1 MNKNKALFSAS
12 FLAPGFLL
20 YSIFVIIPILFSGY
34 YSLTEWDGAS
44 AMSFIGLENYKNLM
58 ELGDYWKVLKNSLTL
73 VLYSLIF
80 QVPVSLLLAYI
91 LYRTTR
97 GFKIFRAVYF
107 LPVVIAPVTIGLMF
121 TLFYNGDM
129 GALNR
134 LLEFI
139 GLEGMKR
146 NWLTDPKTL
155 IYAVVFPQVW
165 QYIGL
170 YVIIFLAGLQ
180 SIPDHIFESAR
191 IDGASPNSTFGK
203 IVVPLMWDVI
213 QISII
218 LCATGSLKAFDHVW
232 AMTMGG
238 PGLQSSYLAVFMYK
252 LAFQQSRLG
261 DASAVSITIL
271 VYTLVFTVIFK
282 KYFSREA
289 IEF

>member
-1 MNKNKALFSAS
+1 MF
-12 FLAPGFLL
+12 FLTPGFLI
-20 YSIFVIIPILFSGY
+20 YSIFVIIPIFFSVF
-34 YSLTEWDGAS
+34 YSLTRWDGAS
-44 AMSFIGLENYKNLM
+44 AMTFVGFANYKNLIG
-58 ELGDYWKVLKNSLTL
+58 LGDYWKVLTNSLTL
-73 VLYSLIF
+73 VMYSLIF
-80 QVPVSLLLAYI
+80 QVPGSLLIAYV
-91 LYRTTR
+91 LYRTVK
-97 GFKIFRAVYF
+97 GFKFFRAVYF

-121 TLFYNGDM
+121 TLFYNGDT
-129 GALNR
+129 GALNK
-134 LLEFI
+134 LLALV
-139 GLEGMKR
+139 GLGGMKR
-146 NWLTDPKTL
+146 NWLTDPGTL
-155 IYAVVFPQVW
+155 IYSVVFPQVW

-191 IDGASPNSTFGK
+191 IDGASSIHLFTR
-203 IVVPLMWDVI
+203 VVCPLLWDVI
-213 QISII
+213 QISVI

-271 VYTLVFTVIFK
+271 LYTLVFTVVFK

-289 IEF
+289 VEF